1 MSFVTTAQVL
11 TWDFIVRFRIRPP
24 TEEVPQSQ
32 SGDSGRKNPG
42 IESHNNQ
49 HQHVTTGHLY
59 EVQQRLQAMFSALY
73 SSPETNSKKIKPLT
87 SHTKSDDK
95 KMVDTALMLDIKGL
109 LHRSYAP
116 FFDPVSTVSV
126 LPQAFDD
133 LIEDAQQDTPQARQ
147 KQTWILKKKI

>member
-1 MSFVTTAQVL
+1 
-11 TWDFIVRFRIRPP
+11 
-24 TEEVPQSQ
+24 
-32 SGDSGRKNPG
+32 
-42 IESHNNQ
+42 
-49 HQHVTTGHLY
+49 
-59 EVQQRLQAMFSALY
+59 MFTALY
-73 SSPETNSKKIKPLT
+73 GSPETNIAKNKTTNFTYKIRWQKLIL
-87 SHTKSDDK
+87 
-95 KMVDTALMLDIKGL
+95 VDTALMLDIKGF